1 MAWETLLSH
10 FKGVHQLLMI
20 AIFAAIC
27 IWAFSP
33 SRRRENEQAAHLVF
47 EDEDMEARTIEQQRR
62 DNHNE

>member
-10 FKGVHQLLMI
+10 FKGAHQLMMI
-20 AIFAAIC
+20 TIFVAIC

-47 EDEDMEARTIEQQRR
+47 EDEDMQARTIEQQRR